1 MAPVPLAGTAGR
13 VLWFRQPTDYLEGAP
28 AMARILL
35 LADEALGWQDLA
47 RQLRT
52 CPGVTAVQLTHDRA
66 TALALL
72 AHFQPD
78 LLVLGSDHLAEPP
91 DPALLALLAQQPSLL
106 LARTLQAH
114 LLHRLLSAGL
124 PLRGLLPWADLDRAA
139 VPALLTVLVHSPL
152 LVAGPAAAAE
162 LAALWREQVGRPR
175 LSPVE
180 QQLLPLLADWQLTY
194 GAIGARLGIAPATVK
209 GRVRRL
215 AAKLGVTGGRL
226 AVVEAARR
234 QGLLPR

>member
-1 MAPVPLAGTAGR
+1 
-13 VLWFRQPTDYLEGAP
+13 
-28 AMARILL
+28 
-35 LADEALGWQDLA
+35 
-47 RQLRT
+47 
-52 CPGVTAVQLTHDRA
+52 
-66 TALALL
+66 
-72 AHFQPD
+72 
-78 LLVLGSDHLAEPP
+78 
-91 DPALLALLAQQPSLL
+91 
-106 LARTLQAH
+106 
-114 LLHRLLSAGL
+114 
-124 PLRGLLPWADLDRAA
+124 
-139 VPALLTVLVHSPL
+139 
-152 LVAGPAAAAE
+152 VAGPAAAAE

-215 AAKLGVTGGRL
+215 AATLGVTGGRL